1 MRRLAVFALCG
12 TLALSACGDQSRESP
27 TEPSAPSPDALL
39 ASCQVERFPIVRVSA
54 LILKVFPAGRLRV
67 EALARAGIIA
77 LFWNTCHPRE
87 AQKGVV
93 DFVDWMNRNF
103 QAGRLIGTNA
113 DRSLLITTMFAG
125 VGLSSPP
132 ATNLG
137 ADYGVGFFDPSS
149 TSPTL
154 VKTTSGVALI
164 ELQPGS
170 FNEPTTIVVSRN
182 PDNFLLTN
190 FSGSQFPPGFDYN
203 AINTSGNH
211 VLQNGQS
218 AIVAFC
224 LLNSDFVTY
233 PANRRIGH
241 NPVAGAPGAPFEIL
255 DPVELAGHPDLV
267 AALNCGNLA
276 PTPTVIGGFGP
287 GLPGIANAAWRTAG
301 HYLGPVTRALFLPEA
316 LNAATLGTL
325 PPPIG
330 GRAPSLSPFKVVS
343 PTDLS
348 ISSGN
353 NQEGFT
359 NQILTA
365 PLVVQVSQGET
376 PVGGAVVTFQV
387 TGGGGGITSS
397 ATTNAL
403 GRAEA
408 TWTLGST
415 VGSQTATASTPGAS
429 PVTFTATATDPPPV
443 RAVLQWGAT
452 PSDLDFHLTG
462 PTATAARFHVYYDYD
477 SRGSLTSAPFASLDR
492 DDTNAFGPE
501 TITISQLA
509 TGGPYRFSVHDYSNL
524 GASATYPSQ
533 ALANSGATVTVYLA
547 SGAPQVFNVP
557 TGEGVNGTLW
567 TVFTLE
573 EGTIMPVNTM
583 SYTSDPSSTT
593 AFSILGRTISAVP
606 TDAALIRDAAT
617 RNSK

>member
-1 MRRLAVFALCG
+1 MRRLTLAALCG
-12 TLALSACGDQSRESP
+12 TLVLAAACSEQTQSPNEPTVPPPEALSTCRPAV
-27 TEPSAPSPDALL
+27 L
-39 ASCQVERFPIVRVSA
+39 FPIVKVSG
-54 LILKVFPAGRLRV
+54 LILKVFPSGKLRI

-103 QAGRLIGTNA
+103 QDGRLIGTDA

-137 ADYGVGFFDPSS
+137 PDYGVGFFDPSS

-170 FNEPTTIVVSRN
+170 FSEPTTIVVSRN

-241 NPVAGAPGAPFEIL
+241 NPVAGPPFEIL
-255 DPVELAGHPDLV
+255 EPVDLAGHPDLV
-267 AALNCGNLA
+267 AALKCGNLA

-359 NQILTA
+359 SQILTA
-365 PLVVQVSQGET
+365 PLVVQASQGET
-376 PVGGAVVTFQV
+376 PV
-387 TGGGGGITSS
+387 
-397 ATTNAL
+397 
-403 GRAEA
+403 
-408 TWTLGST
+408 
-415 VGSQTATASTPGAS
+415 
-429 PVTFTATATDPPPV
+429 
-443 RAVLQWGAT
+443 
-452 PSDLDFHLTG
+452 
-462 PTATAARFHVYYDYD
+462 
-477 SRGSLTSAPFASLDR
+477 
-492 DDTNAFGPE
+492 
-501 TITISQLA
+501 
-509 TGGPYRFSVHDYSNL
+509 
-524 GASATYPSQ
+524 
-533 ALANSGATVTVYLA
+533 
-547 SGAPQVFNVP
+547 
-557 TGEGVNGTLW
+557 EG
-567 TVFTLE
+567 
-573 EGTIMPVNTM
+573 
-583 SYTSDPSSTT
+583 
-593 AFSILGRTISAVP
+593 
-606 TDAALIRDAAT
+606 
-617 RNSK
+617 